1 MKPRKNRYH
10 YIMGVSEKYEF
21 THSAG
26 GECRETVFMGD
37 QTMSTEMKRKLK
49 KTALLSVKIAV
60 GCGIAIYI
68 AEALHLDYAVSA
80 GTVTL
85 LSLLGTKWETVKFSF
100 VRLGTFFFTAMLVY
114 LIMPRLHSEWIAY
127 GIIIFLLV
135 FFTDIMGWRATL
147 SINAVITAHYLTRL
161 EYTAEFLYNEFMLV
175 FIGVIIA
182 FVLNLFHMN
191 KSQKKHLME
200 GVCYV
205 EKTMQSDLR
214 EMAEYLM
221 GVQMKE
227 QTGRS
232 VWVDITMLEEKLR
245 ELMEEAREYQD
256 NTFES
261 HHDYYLDYFR
271 MRLDQ
276 CRMLDSLHYEMRK
289 MRSTPKQAKVVA
301 DYIRYLADYVVEK
314 NVPEKQMERLDEIF
328 AGMEKEDL
336 PVSREEFESRAML
349 YHVLMDLEEF
359 LKYKQAFIEGL
370 SERQRKEYWE

>member
-1 MKPRKNRYH
+1 
-10 YIMGVSEKYEF
+10 MGLRIRRAVNIDHESKIYDLKGAENGFY
-21 THSAG
+21 G
-26 GECRETVFMGD
+26 GL
-37 QTMSTEMKRKLK
+37 TMSAEMKRKLK
-49 KTALLSVKIAV
+49 KTALLSAKIAI

-114 LIMPRLHSEWIAY
+114 LFMPRLHSEWIAY

-147 SINAVITAHYLTRL
+147 SINAVITAHYLMRQ
-161 EYTAEFLYNEFMLV
+161 EYTAEFLFNEFMLV
-175 FIGVIIA
+175 FIGVVIA

-191 KSQKKHLME
+191 RSQKKHLME
-200 GVCYV
+200 GICYV

-214 EMAEYLM
+214 EMAGYLM
-221 GVQMKE
+221 RAQRKE
-227 QTGRS
+227 QMDHS
-232 VWVDITMLEEKLR
+232 VWADITMLEGKLR
-245 ELMEEAREYQD
+245 ELMEEAREYQN

-261 HHDYYLDYFR
+261 HHDYYLDYFE
-271 MRLDQ
+271 MRLNQ
-276 CRMLDSLHYEMRK
+276 CRMLDSLHYEMKK
-289 MRSTPKQAKVVA
+289 MRSMPKQAGVVA
-301 DYIRYLADYVVEK
+301 DYIRYLAEYVVEK
-314 NVPEKQMERLDEIF
+314 NVPKKQMERLDEIF
-328 AGMEKEDL
+328 AGMKKEDM
-336 PVSREEFESRAML
+336 PISREEFESRAML

-359 LKYKQAFIEGL
+359 LKYKQEFVEGL